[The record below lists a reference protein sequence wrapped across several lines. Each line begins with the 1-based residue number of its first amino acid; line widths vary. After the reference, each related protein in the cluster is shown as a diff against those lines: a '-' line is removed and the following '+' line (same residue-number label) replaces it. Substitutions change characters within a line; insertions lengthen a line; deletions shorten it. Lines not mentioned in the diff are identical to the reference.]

1 MKVLF
6 VTQCSACNVE
16 CNRFRFLEHKR
27 EVFDYQFVF
36 RHKTTDEYAEWKRK
50 YDEDL
55 QRAIKDHPIAS
66 TFLRLSKNINDYNVQ
81 IVD

>member
-1 MKVLF
+1 MHAKHFRKEFLL
-6 VTQCSACNVE
+6 S
-16 CNRFRFLEHKR
+16 RFLEHKR
-27 EVFDYQFVF
+27 EVFDYQYVF

-66 TFLRLSKNINDYNVQ
+66 TFLRLSKNINDYNVR